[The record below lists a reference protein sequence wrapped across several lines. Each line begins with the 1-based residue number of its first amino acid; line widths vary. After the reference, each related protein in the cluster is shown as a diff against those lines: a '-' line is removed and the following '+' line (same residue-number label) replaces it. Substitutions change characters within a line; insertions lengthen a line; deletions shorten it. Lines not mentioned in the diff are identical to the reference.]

1 MNCMYIFFSVQVR
14 YIIQRGTASGVRE
27 MAFERRKWL
36 RCCRCVV
43 RLIGDD
49 HFVQSIVNDALRSLL
64 RLWSNDKIDHFLF
77 EWISIGQPLQAP
89 GTPKKN
95 PYPPAP
101 HPMPPLERQQ
111 LIYVRVSLSFCP
123 VMSFSF
129 APNWVACA
137 ITKKKHTTTIALLPI
152 KYPSFC
158 VESKGA
164 INQASAHLFSPHLI
178 FQKSE
183 TKTRQKSNVEKIA
196 EQLAN

>member
-123 VMSFSF
+123 AMSFSF

-137 ITKKKHTTTIALLPI
+137 ITKKKHNNHRFVTNKI
-152 KYPSFC
+152 
-158 VESKGA
+158 SKFLCWVKRRYKSRQCA
-164 INQASAHLFSPHLI
+164 PFFPPLI